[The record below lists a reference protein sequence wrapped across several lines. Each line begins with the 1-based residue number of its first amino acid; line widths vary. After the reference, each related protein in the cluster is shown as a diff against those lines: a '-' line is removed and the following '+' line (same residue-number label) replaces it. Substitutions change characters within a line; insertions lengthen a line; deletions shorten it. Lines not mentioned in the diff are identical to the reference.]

1 VQQRTALL
9 ALVVLLVPALS
20 GCLSE
25 PEPSVK
31 PPEGRSLWAYNMTQ
45 VLQMNEL
52 GFTGQG
58 VTVGLVDSGID
69 LSIPAFANLS
79 LRGWNDLVNG
89 NATPYDDDGH
99 GTMMAGLIA
108 GSDGGAPGAALLVAK
123 VVNAAGKSSDS
134 LVARAVRWC
143 LDPNGDGDNSDSA
156 DIISLSLGGGRLP
169 ILGTET
175 EKACNEAISWGTFVV
190 SAADNDGENDDGDV
204 SSPAS
209 VKHVIAVGAV
219 NITGI
224 IAPFSSAGRNGGS
237 LLPPL
242 LPRYDPDKK
251 PEVVAPGV
259 DIWCDIPG
267 GGHEFGSGTSHA
279 TAFVSGCLAVVLSAL
294 PQYLPQN
301 NEGETTIVKFKQ
313 ALMDTALKLDGQA
326 VPHDEHYGYGLIQ
339 AHALYLALA

>member
-1 VQQRTALL
+1 MLWKP
-9 ALVVLLVPALS
+9 ALVASLVLAAALS

-25 PEPSVK
+25 PEPSVR
-31 PPEGRSLWAYNMTQ
+31 PPPGRSVWAYNMTQ
-45 VLQMNEL
+45 VLRMNEL
-52 GFTGQG
+52 GYTGQG

-69 LSIPAFANLS
+69 LSHPAFANLS

-108 GSDGGAPGAALLVAK
+108 GSDGAATGAALLVAK
-123 VVNAAGKSSDS
+123 AIDAAGKSSDS
-134 LVARAVRWC
+134 LVSRAVRWC

-175 EKACNEAISWGTFVV
+175 EKACKEAISWGTFVV
-190 SAADNDGENDDGDV
+190 AAADNDGASDDGDV

-209 VKHVIAVGAV
+209 VKNVIAVGAV
-219 NITGI
+219 NSTGV
-224 IAPFSSAGRNGGS
+224 IAPFSSAGRNEGS
-237 LLPPL
+237 LLPPI
-242 LPRYDPDKK
+242 LPRHDPDKK

-259 DIWCDIPG
+259 DLWCDIPG
-267 GGHEFGSGTSHA
+267 GANDFGSGTSHA
-279 TAFVSGCLAVVLSAL
+279 TAFVSGCLAVVLGAL
-294 PQYLPQN
+294 PQYLPRN

-326 VPHDEHYGYGLIQ
+326 EPHDEHYGYGLIQ
-339 AHALYLALA
+339 AHALYLDLA